1 MEDEKED
8 STVQGSKDR
17 EMELISRQVS
27 RKGKGIQKKKLSDTQ
42 CESNINTV
50 AEGLVSSKNI
60 TSLSLAADGVGI
72 CIASEIH
79 SDITAVDDGWRM
91 QSPFSLQTIEQPQV
105 TQEVV

>member
-1 MEDEKED
+1 MEGEKED

-27 RKGKGIQKKKLSDTQ
+27 RKGKGIQKKKLSDTL

-50 AEGLVSSKNI
+50 AEGLVSSENI
-60 TSLSLAADGVGI
+60 TSSSLAADGVGI

-79 SDITAVDDGWRM
+79 SDITAADDG
-91 QSPFSLQTIEQPQV
+91 
-105 TQEVV
+105 

>member
-1 MEDEKED
+1 MNRMEGEKED

-17 EMELISRQVS
+17 EIS
-27 RKGKGIQKKKLSDTQ
+27 RKGKGVQKKKLSDTQ

-50 AEGLVSSKNI
+50 AEGFVSSENI

-79 SDITAVDDGWRM
+79 SDITAVDDG
-91 QSPFSLQTIEQPQV
+91 
-105 TQEVV
+105 